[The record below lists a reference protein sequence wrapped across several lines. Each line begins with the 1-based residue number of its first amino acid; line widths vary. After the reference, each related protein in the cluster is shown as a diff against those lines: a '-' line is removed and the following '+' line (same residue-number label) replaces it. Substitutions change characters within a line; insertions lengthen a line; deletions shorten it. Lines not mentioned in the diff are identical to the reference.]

1 MGVRKPIARRHPANL
16 TIRVDDDVVTWAR
29 MRALFEGTTVANKIR
44 GWLEE
49 YARVPEGW
57 WDGVPPPW
65 DSEDPAE
72 ESGGQAPGL

>member
-1 MGVRKPIARRHPANL
+1 
-16 TIRVDDDVVTWAR
+16 

-65 DSEDPAE
+65 DSEDPRRSLA
-72 ESGGQAPGL
+72 ARPLAC